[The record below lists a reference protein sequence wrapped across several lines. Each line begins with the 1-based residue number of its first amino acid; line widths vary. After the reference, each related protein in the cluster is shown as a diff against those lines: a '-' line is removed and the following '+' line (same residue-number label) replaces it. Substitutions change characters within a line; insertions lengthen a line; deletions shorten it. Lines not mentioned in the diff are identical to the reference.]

1 MNIVDEL
8 KSRVKEKIRN
18 EVGDLFESDSKS
30 SETRTISSFTS
41 YFAQGGDLS
50 KSNFFDV
57 HIQVPDQLAKDTGL
71 TARELSIQCDIAE
84 LPGKNIDV
92 LTIRHN
98 NFIDRVPSDI
108 LFPEIT
114 LGFICRGDLLE
125 KKLFDLWIESMIPS
139 NETDPYYGFAKYK
152 ITDDV
157 SQNYFTEV
165 SINQRY
171 QLETDEIA
179 SQIVLIDAMPISI
192 STMPL
197 NWADDSA
204 HKLTVTF
211 AYRRWEDR
219 TIGKTFKEAAE
230 GADRL
235 LPGTSFLDKVKNVV
249 DIAHAT
255 KVLKKIF

>member
-1 MNIVDEL
+1 MSIENEL
-8 KSRVKEKIRN
+8 KTIFKNKLRN
-18 EVGDLFESDSKS
+18 EVGDLLDSDSHEK
-30 SETRTISSFTS
+30 RTVSSFTS
-41 YFAQGGDLS
+41 YFAQVGDLS
-50 KSNFFDV
+50 KSSFFDV
-57 HIQVPDQLAKDTGL
+57 HIQVPTELASQTGL

-84 LPGKNIDV
+84 LPGKSIDV

-108 LFPEIT
+108 MFPEIT

-125 KKLFDLWIESMIPS
+125 KKLFDLWIDSMIPS
-139 NETDPYYGFAKYK
+139 NERDPYYGFAKYK
-152 ITDDV
+152 ITKDA
-157 SQNYFTEV
+157 SKNYFTEV

-171 QLETDEIA
+171 QLSTDDLA
-179 SQIVLIDAMPISI
+179 SQIVLIDAMPISM

-204 HKLTVTF
+204 HKLSVTF

-219 TIGKTFKEAAE
+219 SINKTFKEAAE

-235 LPGTSFLDKVKNVV
+235 LPGTSLLDKVKNVV
-249 DIAHAT
+249 DIAHAA

>member
-1 MNIVDEL
+1 MSIENEL
-8 KSRVKEKIRN
+8 KSLVKEKLRN
-18 EVGDLFESDSKS
+18 EVGDLFESDSHEK
-30 SETRTISSFTS
+30 RTVSSFTS

-57 HIQVPDQLAKDTGL
+57 HIQVPVELAKQTGL

-84 LPGKNIDV
+84 LPGKTVDV

-98 NFIDRVPSDI
+98 NFIDRVPSD
-108 LFPEIT
+108 LMFPEVT

-125 KKLFDLWIESMIPS
+125 KKLFDLWLGEMIVAD
-139 NETDPYYGFAKYK
+139 ERDPYYGFAKYK
-152 ITDDV
+152 ITEDA
-157 SQNYFTEV
+157 SKNYFAEV
-165 SINQRY
+165 AINQRY
-171 QLETDEIA
+171 QLETEEIA
-179 SQIVLIDAMPISI
+179 SQIVLIDAMPISM

-204 HKLTVTF
+204 HKLSVTF

-219 TIGKTFKEAAE
+219 TINKTFKEAAE
-230 GADRL
+230 GAERL
-235 LPGTSFLDKVKNVV
+235 LPGTSLLDKVRNVV

>member
-1 MNIVDEL
+1 MSIENTL
-8 KSRVKEKIRN
+8 KNLIKDKVRN
-18 EVGDLFESDSKS
+18 EVGDLFESDSHEK
-30 SETRTISSFTS
+30 RTVSSFTS

-57 HIQVPDQLAKDTGL
+57 YIQVPTELAQQTGM
-71 TARELSIQCDIAE
+71 TSRELSIQCDIAE
-84 LPGKNIDV
+84 LPGKNIDT

-108 LFPEIT
+108 LYPEVS

-125 KKLFDLWIESMIPS
+125 KKLFDLWLNKMIS
-139 NETDPYYGFAKYK
+139 SDERDPYYGFAKYK
-152 ITDDV
+152 ITGDA
-157 SQNYFTEV
+157 STNFFTEV
-165 SINQRY
+165 HINQRY

-179 SQIVLIDAMPISI
+179 SKIVLIDAMPISM

-219 TIGKTFKEAAE
+219 TIDKTFLQAAE

-235 LPGTSFLDKVKNVV
+235 LPGTSILEKVRNVV
-249 DIAHAT
+249 DIVHAT
-255 KVLKKIF
+255 KVLKKLF